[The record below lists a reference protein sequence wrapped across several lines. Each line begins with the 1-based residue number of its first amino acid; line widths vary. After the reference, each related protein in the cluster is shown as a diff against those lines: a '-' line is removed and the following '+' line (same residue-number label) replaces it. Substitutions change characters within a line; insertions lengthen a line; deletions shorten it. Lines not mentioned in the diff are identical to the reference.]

1 MTVTP
6 YHLDRVLDKFF
17 DLPSNS
23 WVANHGMTRYVQTST
38 DIAYT
43 IVAPL
48 VGVAKNDLTVNVVDN
63 NLVVSAVPSV
73 QSRWS
78 ADFKQTWILNED
90 AYTANISAKLENG
103 LLTLTIPKVKPA
115 TRTVNV
121 TVQ

>member
-23 WVANHGMTRYVQTST
+23 WAANHSMTRYVQTST
-38 DIAYT
+38 DISYT

-48 VGVAKNDLTVNVVDN
+48 VGVAKNDLTVNVVNN

-78 ADFKQTWILNED
+78 AEFKQTWVLNED
-90 AYTANISAKLENG
+90 ADVANINAKLENG